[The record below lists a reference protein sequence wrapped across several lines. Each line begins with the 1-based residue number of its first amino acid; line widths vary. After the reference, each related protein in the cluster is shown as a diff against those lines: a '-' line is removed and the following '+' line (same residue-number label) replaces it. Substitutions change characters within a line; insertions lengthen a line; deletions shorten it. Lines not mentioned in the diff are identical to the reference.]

1 MVRDWI
7 EMTHEPAVFGF
18 AIFQVRAF
26 KQIQMEAQKWSP
38 TRFSGNII
46 GGEQGPFSTHWIL
59 GLNQFLW
66 LLRAVPE
73 TCP

>member
-38 TRFSGNII
+38 RAFRETLLAESRGPSRHI
-46 GGEQGPFSTHWIL
+46 GF
-59 GLNQFLW
+59 
-66 LLRAVPE
+66 
-73 TCP
+73 